1 MHTPWRPSGHIGDPS
16 KMVGQLAI
24 EPANAMREPHSP
36 FSIPHSPLER
46 ANRQKKKQ
54 KKLSQGRGPTLSLGL
69 AGLVPLGRSMQ
80 LHLREFHW
88 WHPGSVP
95 GLIPVSRCLS
105 PTFRCDAM
113 RANSIRQSVSQ
124 LDRHAQGTGN
134 WELGTGN
141 RELGRPRH
149 QGQPGRR
156 RQLRNCNRPL
166 GRPKDQ
172 WQVYAVISRFTCCCN
187 AC

>member
-24 EPANAMREPHSP
+24 EPANAMREPHFP

-46 ANRQKKKQ
+46 ANRQKKKTKEQ
-54 KKLSQGRGPTLSLGL
+54 KTELRQGRGPTLSMGL

-80 LHLREFHW
+80 HHLREFHW

-95 GLIPVSRCLS
+95 GLIPVSRWLS
-105 PTFRCDAM
+105 PTFDAM
-113 RANSIRQSVSQ
+113 RCGPTQSGSQ
-124 LDRHAQGTGN
+124 LVSWTDMRRELGTGN
-134 WELGTGN
+134 WEPGTG
-141 RELGRPRH
+141 
-149 QGQPGRR
+149 QTKTPGTA

-172 WQVYAVISRFTCCCN
+172 WQVYAVISRLTCCCN

>member
-54 KKLSQGRGPTLSLGL
+54 KKLSQGERAQSLVGSGWL
-69 AGLVPLGRSMQ
+69 GTVRPQHAASSERVSLMASRFCSRSHSRFPLP
-80 LHLREFHW
+80 F
-88 WHPGSVP
+88 PP
-95 GLIPVSRCLS
+95 P
-105 PTFRCDAM
+105 FDAM
-113 RANSIRQSVSQ
+113 RCGPTQSGSQ
-124 LDRHAQGTGN
+124 LVSWTDMRR
-134 WELGTGN
+134 ELGTGN

-149 QGQPGRR
+149 QGQSGRR